1 MIIEHLNFYPNK
13 ELLEEFIQKGGI
25 VIKPNRIEKI
35 FNHALNFELQNFFNR
50 CHQKLSL
57 IDKDLFIGSSN
68 IAKEYSNIKYGSFE
82 FVDLNSYIK
91 NTINYK
97 SVLSMF
103 QYYLINNL
111 DEIKLFNY
119 KSYLNVLHSINS
131 KLYSNF
137 RHFSYCNALYDRS
150 YFKNF
155 FKYNSLD
162 NFKIISKVN
171 ILEPKQFQ
179 SDSSVER
186 FLLEQPPQIS
196 DIQNNIYEL
205 IKNAKNNI
213 VIVQPYY
220 LRINKIDNL
229 LIEAKKRGVNVTII
243 TAYNRDQPAYKHLY
257 NKELFNHLIKE
268 NITVLEYMHKYLHM
282 KSYYIDNKIL
292 SFGSMNND
300 ITSFQMNNEANYLIN
315 KTNTNSYSFDE
326 FECILENLK
335 KNCRDVSQNNSQFNM
350 FRYISNKWWYFFIWT
365 MQKTVSLRKL
375 D

>member
-1 MIIEHLNFYPNK
+1 M
-13 ELLEEFIQKGGI
+13 LEEFIQKGGI